1 MQERFPYPGV
11 GQEKKKKKEW
21 GGIRI
26 EPCLWAGAEK
36 EEKFPQ
42 PAKPLHGLRNKPGQE
57 GNFRG
62 SEESTVACLWFKAI
76 PIELP
81 MTFFIEL
88 EQITLKFMLL
98 LLSC

>member
-11 GQEKKKKKEW
+11 GQEKKKKER

-42 PAKPLHGLRNKPGQE
+42 PAKPLHGLGNKPGQE

-62 SEESTVACLWFKAI
+62 SEESTVACLLFKAI